1 MIGKLIYAFYN
12 LPRRYK
18 SGIQDNDYLGITN
31 SSIKKKMS
39 RQIFQVYMEPNNITT
54 EKVSR
59 ILDRLNSL
67 NSATEIMNAVGSH
80 MGQRVLSPR
89 IAQRILNA
97 KMQTGKFKDLNQ
109 VAIVPGIGHKRFTI
123 IMSALNDSAPSV
135 SPSSN

>member
-1 MIGKLIYAFYN
+1 MSLETKRLT
-12 LPRRYK
+12 
-18 SGIQDNDYLGITN
+18 TN
-31 SSIKKKMS
+31 SNKSKMN
-39 RQIFQVYMEPNNITT
+39 RQIFQVYLEPNDIIS
-54 EKVSR
+54 EKVNR

-97 KMQTGKFKDLNQ
+97 KMQTGKFRDLNQ

-123 IMSALNDSAPSV
+123 IMSALNDSISIVSAPS
-135 SPSSN
+135 N